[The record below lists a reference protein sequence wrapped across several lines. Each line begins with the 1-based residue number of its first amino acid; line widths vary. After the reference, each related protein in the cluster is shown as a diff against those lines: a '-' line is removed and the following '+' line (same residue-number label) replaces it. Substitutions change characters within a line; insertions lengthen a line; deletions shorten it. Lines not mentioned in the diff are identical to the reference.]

1 MMETQHHI
9 RTIKRHLFIIAY
21 LLLSQNIS
29 GQGNID
35 QGINDPDH
43 TYQWNQQQEMS
54 KPKPL
59 SEILR
64 KTAYGD
70 IFGGLHLICGH
81 VDYFSPIGKKWGLI
95 TSAGMGIAK
104 HNVSVFEIGLFT
116 ANNTYL
122 TFPVKM
128 STGIKVYQYGFLEA
142 GVTTAYIFNRFR
154 DFIEVFPTVGLRIQP
169 HYLNY
174 DQYNKYLFRL
184 FYHFT
189 TLRFN
194 KQPSGIRYEGITPD
208 LWNNSYFGVSVGR
221 FF

>member
-1 MMETQHHI
+1 MTSSQHHI
-9 RTIKRHLFIIAY
+9 CNMKWQWYII
-21 LLLSQNIS
+21 LCMLISQNVS
-29 GQGNID
+29 GQGNTD
-35 QGINDPDH
+35 QGIHDPGNSH
-43 TYQWNQQQEMS
+43 QWNQQQVKTKS
-54 KPKPL
+54 RPL
-59 SEILR
+59 PEILR

-81 VDYFSPIGKKWGLI
+81 VDYFTPVGAKWGLM

-122 TFPVKM
+122 TFPVKV
-128 STGIKVYQYGFLEA
+128 STGIKVYEYAFLEA

-154 DFIEVFPTVGLRIQP
+154 DFIEIFPTFGLRIQP

-174 DQYNKYLFRL
+174 DKYNKYLFRL

-194 KQPSGIRYEGITPD
+194 EQPSGVKYEGITPD
-208 LWNNSYFGVSVGR
+208 LWNNSYFGISVGR